1 MSQVR
6 PLLSPLLVGRDD
18 LLALAERRL
27 VEAAAGSGH
36 LLLLSG
42 EAGIGKTRMVSSV
55 LRKAEAAGYRVA
67 NGDLAPHDR
76 LVPLASVLDLART
89 MRDHPAFGTLGADL
103 LALQGGGGADSLGSR
118 RMLVHEIAD
127 RIIEA
132 VDQPTLLA
140 FEDLQWA
147 DELSLEVIGELA
159 RLGRERPLLLLGAY
173 RLDELP
179 LGSMHREWRARLISQ
194 RLAEEARL
202 KPLTQDETALVVT
215 LILGTGLP
223 APREV
228 VAAVYERTDGIPLHI
243 EELLAALDEDARAD
257 GRAIRSAQVPDTIE
271 DAVLARVGRL
281 SDDARAVA
289 RAGAVIGRCFVPEV
303 LAGCLD
309 RPVADLE
316 APLAELVEQS
326 FLFPFD
332 FLDRGFYDF
341 RHQLLRD
348 ALYATVGPSEL
359 RHLHA
364 RAAEFGS
371 LLVGSSEVH
380 ASVHFERAGL
390 RAQAYRT
397 ALAGA
402 RAASAVSSR
411 REAFE
416 LYGRAVANL
425 PEDLEPD
432 ELAILYEG
440 YCEAAMA
447 IDDVAV
453 IEETA
458 RLARRH
464 FLEAGRPLDAANML
478 VVLSASARRD
488 VRPAVDRRELLAQA
502 DAELGALPVTPE
514 GNLVLSDVREMQGM
528 LELDAGRH
536 TAALALFE
544 LASDLRRASS
554 DPDTSDIDSVVAS
567 VEVLA
572 GHVDDGLETMLRGA
586 RGARAARQESTG
598 VTAFRWAA
606 ASAVRVMAYPVAE
619 VGLREGLRYADEIE
633 QSYCRHVMAATTAH
647 LAWAAGRWDEAVSI
661 ASIELVE
668 RGSRRGTLGS
678 RDALGFVGF
687 GRGDVGRARTLLD
700 ESMAIGRAGG
710 EVDLVLPAAWGLAET
725 ALVAGEP
732 DVALQRC
739 EEALALARPTDERA
753 LLIPFVVTGVRAAL
767 AARRPD
773 AAERWLIEVAA
784 LLGGWDGLARPAL
797 DHAHGLLR
805 TSAGSTIAARASLEA
820 AITGWE
826 ALGRTW
832 ETAWARLDLAACL
845 LRSNRETE
853 AIEPLREV
861 EVFAERVGSL
871 PLLKRA
877 AELKGIVRRRGAEA
891 EPWRPLTA
899 REFEIAR
906 LVAEGQT
913 NGVIAA
919 SLGLSP
925 RTVGAHV
932 EHILAKLAFARR
944 AEIAAWVAVMATGAA
959 SAVAT

>member
-1 MSQVR
+1 MTQVR

-18 LLALAERRL
+18 LLALVDRRL
-27 VEAAAGSGH
+27 AEATAGGGH

-42 EAGIGKTRMVSSV
+42 EAGIGKTRMVNAV
-55 LRKAEAAGYRVA
+55 LRKAETAGYRLA
-67 NGDLAPHDR
+67 KGDLAPHDR
-76 LVPLASVLDLART
+76 LVPLASIQDLARG
-89 MRDHPAFGTLGADL
+89 MRENPAFGTLGSDL
-103 LALQGGGGADSLGSR
+103 LALQGGGGGDSLGSR

-127 RIIEA
+127 HIIEA
-132 VDQPTLLA
+132 VDRPTLLA

-159 RLGRERPLLLLGAY
+159 RLGRDRPLLLLGAY

-179 LGSMHREWRARLISQ
+179 IGSLHREWRARLISQ

-202 KPLTQDETALVVT
+202 KPLTREETALVVT

-228 VAAVYERTDGIPLHI
+228 TAAVFERTDGIPLHI
-243 EELLAALDEDARAD
+243 EELLAALDDEARTD

-271 DAVLARVGRL
+271 DAVLARVVRL

-303 LAGCLD
+303 LAGCMD

-326 FLFPFD
+326 FLYPFN

-371 LLVGSSEVH
+371 LLVGSSEIH

-425 PEDLEPD
+425 PEDLGAE
-432 ELAILYEG
+432 ELATLYEG
-440 YCEAAMA
+440 YCEAALA
-447 IDDVAV
+447 VDNVPV

-458 RLARRH
+458 TLARRH
-464 FLEAGRPLDAANML
+464 YLDAGRPLDAANML
-478 VVLSASARRD
+478 MLLAANARRD
-488 VRPAVDRRELLAQA
+488 VRPAAERRRLLAQA
-502 DAELGALPVTPE
+502 DAEITTLPESPAR
-514 GNLVLSDVREMQGM
+514 NMVLSDVRSMQG
-528 LELDAGRH
+528 L
-536 TAALALFE
+536 LALDGGAHQAARALLGE
-544 LASDLRRASS
+544 ARDLRLASI
-554 DPDTSDIDSVVAS
+554 DPDTADIDYTVAS
-567 VEVLA
+567 IDVLD
-572 GHVDDGLETMLRGA
+572 GRLDDGFETMLEGA
-586 RGARAARQESTG
+586 RHARAARLESTG
-598 VTAFRWAA
+598 VTAFRWTAA
-606 ASAVRVMAYPVAE
+606 AAVRVMSYPVAE
-619 VGLREGLRYADEIE
+619 VGVAEGLRYADEIE
-633 QSYCRHVMAATTAH
+633 QSYCRHVIAATSAH
-647 LAWAAGRWDEAVSI
+647 LAWAAGRWDEAV
-661 ASIELVE
+661 AVAGIELVE
-668 RGSRRGTLGS
+668 NGSRRGTLGS
-678 RDALGFVGF
+678 RDVLGYVAF
-687 GRGDVGRARTLLD
+687 GRGDVGRARSLLG
-700 ESMAIGRAGG
+700 ESLAIGRPTG
-710 EVDLVLPAAWGLAET
+710 EVDLVLPALWGLAEA
-725 ALVAGEP
+725 ALVGGEP
-732 DVALQRC
+732 EVALETC
-739 EEALALARPTDERA
+739 TEAADLAEPTDERA
-753 LLIPFVVTGVRAAL
+753 LLVPFVVTGARAAL

-773 AAERWLIEVAA
+773 AAERWLARMTA
-784 LLGGWDGLARPAL
+784 LLPAWTALARPAL
-797 DHAHGLLR
+797 DHADGLLR
-805 TSAGSTIAARASLEA
+805 TSAGSTVTARASLEA
-820 AITGWE
+820 AIAGWE
-826 ALGRTW
+826 ALGRSW
-832 ETAWARLDLAACL
+832 ETAWARLDLATCL
-845 LRSNRETE
+845 LRSNRESE
-853 AIEPLREV
+853 AIEPLRQV
-861 EVFAERVGSL
+861 EAFAERVGSL

-877 AELKGIVRRRGAEA
+877 GELKIVARHRGAEE

-913 NGVIAA
+913 NNSIAA

-932 EHILAKLAFARR
+932 EHILAKLAFTRR
-944 AEIAAWVAVMATGAA
+944 AEIAAWVTAMATGAA
-959 SAVAT
+959 TAVAS

>member
-18 LLALAERRL
+18 LLALVDRRL
-27 VEAAAGSGH
+27 GEAATGSGH

-42 EAGIGKTRMVSSV
+42 EAGVGKTRMVYAV
-55 LRKAEAAGYRVA
+55 LRKAEAAGYRLA
-67 NGDLAPHDR
+67 KGDLAPHDR
-76 LVPLASVLDLART
+76 LVPLASIQDLARG
-89 MRDHPAFGTLGADL
+89 MRENPAFGTLGADL
-103 LALQGGGGADSLGSR
+103 LALQGGDGADSLGSR
-118 RMLVHEIAD
+118 RVLVHEIAD

-132 VDQPTLLA
+132 IDRPTLLV

-179 LGSMHREWRARLISQ
+179 VGSIHREWRARLISQ

-228 VAAVYERTDGIPLHI
+228 SSAVYERTDGIPLHI
-243 EELLAALDEDARAD
+243 EELLAALDDEARRD

-303 LAGCLD
+303 LAGCMD
-309 RPVADLE
+309 RPVAELE

-326 FLFPFD
+326 FLYPFD

-397 ALAGA
+397 ARAGG
-402 RAASAVSSR
+402 RAPRALSSR

-425 PEDLEPD
+425 PENIGSD
-432 ELAILYEG
+432 ELATLYEG
-440 YCEAAMA
+440 YCEAALA
-447 IDDVAV
+447 VDNVPV

-458 RLARRH
+458 TLARRH
-464 FLEAGRPLDAANML
+464 YLDAGRPLDAANML
-478 VVLSASARRD
+478 MLLAANARRD
-488 VRPAVDRRELLAQA
+488 VRPATERRRLLAQT
-502 DAELGALPVTPE
+502 DAEIATLPATPE

-536 TAALALFE
+536 AAALALFE
-544 LASDLRRASS
+544 EARGLRRAST
-554 DPDTSDIDSVVAS
+554 DPDTSDIDYVVAS
-567 VEVLA
+567 VGVFD
-572 GHVDDGLETMLRGA
+572 GHVENGLETMLQVA
-586 RGARAARQESTG
+586 RGARAARQEGTG
-598 VTAFRWAA
+598 VTAFRWTA

-661 ASIELVE
+661 AAIELVE
-668 RGSRRGTLGS
+668 QGSRRGTLGS
-678 RDALGFVGF
+678 RDVLGFVAF
-687 GRGDVGRARTLLD
+687 GRGDVERARTLLD
-700 ESMAIGRAGG
+700 ESIAIGRAGG
-710 EVDLVLPAAWGLAET
+710 EVDLVLPASWGLAES

-732 DVALQRC
+732 EVALQRC
-739 EEALALARPTDERA
+739 EEAMALARPTDERA
-753 LLIPFVVTGVRAAL
+753 LLVPFVVTGVRAAL

-773 AAERWLIEVAA
+773 AADRWLTEVAA
-784 LLGGWDGLARPAL
+784 LLANWDELARPAL
-797 DHAHGLLR
+797 DHADGLLR
-805 TSAGSTIAARASLEA
+805 TSAGSTVAARASLEA
-820 AITGWE
+820 AVAGWE

-845 LRSNRETE
+845 LRSNRESE
-853 AIEPLREV
+853 AIEPLRQV
-861 EVFAERVGSL
+861 EAFAERVGSL
-871 PLLKRA
+871 PLLRRTG
-877 AELKGIVRRRGAEA
+877 ELKGIVRHRGAEE

-906 LVAEGQT
+906 LIAEGQT
-913 NGVIAA
+913 NNSIAA

-932 EHILAKLAFARR
+932 EHILAKLAFTRR
-944 AEIAAWVAVMATGAA
+944 AEIAAWVAAMATGAA
-959 SAVAT
+959 TIVAS